1 MDWSLLARAL
11 LAIALAC
18 VGLYGLA
25 LCVDPDDERDLAD
38 VDVVGDDAH
47 RRGVAG

>member
-25 LCVDPDDERDLAD
+25 LCVDVDLDDDLAD
-38 VDVVGDDAH
+38 VDVVGDDV
-47 RRGVAG
+47 RSPGVAG

>member
-1 MDWSLLARAL
+1 MDWSLLVRAL

-38 VDVVGDDAH
+38 VDVVGDDVRPWGGA
-47 RRGVAG
+47 A